1 MHSFNKYL
9 LSTCCVLVCQALGGG
24 CRAQTKSLPPQ
35 LTAYQMISWGE
46 KLSRWSFR
54 GLLCFTPFYHKM
66 KSHFRCGFSQ
76 SPASCHPDCEP

>member
-46 KLSRWSFR
+46 SSLGGAS
-54 GLLCFTPFYHKM
+54 G
-66 KSHFRCGFSQ
+66 GFSA
-76 SPASCHPDCEP
+76 SPHFITR